1 MLIGKNIIFLRKLRN
16 LTQDQLASKISV
28 SRQTISKWENGEVVP
43 DSINLIELSKE
54 FNVKVDDLLL
64 FDFEANQIDEATQPD
79 NSDANSNGN
88 KKFMSKFSLIL
99 GIVFITG
106 LIIVGYLNKDK
117 LFNEKQQI
125 KKDSE
130 VVVEENGNDYSK
142 LLNAGRNFSVY
153 VDSIGTI
160 NGYGESTYKQ
170 LNFKG
175 WSDIVQIS
183 AGGFH
188 TVGLKSDGSV
198 LATGFNDFGQINA
211 SSWKEI
217 NRFRLDVIIL

>member
-1 MLIGKNIIFLRKLRN
+1 M
-16 LTQDQLASKISV
+16 
-28 SRQTISKWENGEVVP
+28 
-43 DSINLIELSKE
+43 
-54 FNVKVDDLLL
+54 KVDDLLL

-198 LATGFNDFGQINA
+198 LATGFNDFGQINV

-217 NRFRLDVIIL
+217 KQISSGRYHTLGLTTTGTVLCVGENNYGQCDVDEWNDIIQVSAGRYNSYGQKVMEQS